1 MIAGFAILPVMP
13 LDLVFREVVE
23 GTFADAGVEVL
34 FGMLQWQ
41 TERTVFGFVESRFPG
56 FGGEG
61 GGRMLEG
68 RLVWF
73 FGFEEFGHDDLQRKT
88 TH

>member
-1 MIAGFAILPVMP
+1 MIAGFAILPIMP
-13 LDLVFREVVE
+13 LDLVFREVGE
-23 GTFADAGVEVL
+23 GTFADAGIEVL

-41 TERTVFGFVESRFPG
+41 AEGTVFGFVESRLPG

-61 GGRMLEG
+61 GGRLFEG

-73 FGFEEFGHDDLQRKT
+73 FRFEEFGHGKILFNLFF
-88 TH
+88 